1 MQVLREISQQTA
13 DNTSATSGAIGRLA
27 DLSALLRKSVSG
39 FRLPEDATKA
49 VPPPKPRKPSKSVQ
63 PPRVEPPVRH
73 AGAGG

>member
-27 DLSALLRKSVSG
+27 DLSALLRKSVTG
-39 FRLPEDATKA
+39 FRLPQEI
-49 VPPPKPRKPSKSVQ
+49 PRQ
-63 PPRVEPPVRH
+63 PALRKTALASTVTAPHPEPPVRR